1 MRALDVRRD
10 LKAIVL
16 VGGALLLV
24 NAAVYGFLVRPR
36 IVASRDLEGSR
47 GAFQKELAEAERT
60 QKTLAGFYE
69 KLQGTEKN
77 IGDFYDKVLGTK
89 QEKLIQVQRE
99 IVDIGA
105 EYHINPE
112 TVSYDNREIDESGLE
127 QFSISVPV
135 EGDYSDLRHFI
146 AKLESSKSFLIIEGI
161 SLQGTKEGGLT
172 LQLQIQLTTYFNA
185 PWLKET
191 KRTKGA
197 TRRG

>member
-1 MRALDVRRD
+1 MRALDVRND

-47 GAFQKELAEAERT
+47 AAFQKELAEAERT

-69 KLQGTEKN
+69 RLQGTEKN